1 MHFLD
6 FFKSKSDNGVFI
18 LLTYLKGDEFLMKN
32 QIIYQHGPSVS
43 MADLKGRHF
52 SFVKKYFYLP
62 LRVNENAKIIGL
74 RFLKCLILNLSP
86 LNVLQNELNVRLF
99 LRL

>member
-6 FFKSKSDNGVFI
+6 FLKSKSDNGVFI

-43 MADLKGRHF
+43 MADLKGRQH
-52 SFVKKYFYLP
+52 SFEKNFRLKNKIMVSLFYLP
-62 LRVNENAKIIGL
+62 IKKGKI
-74 RFLKCLILNLSP
+74 F
-86 LNVLQNELNVRLF
+86 
-99 LRL
+99 